1 MLKISDLKII
11 SAYQSICLIFSM
23 LVKNNIPIIKKEK
36 LVETLW
42 EVSRLSETHCLFED
56 IGFRVYFDSVCSL
69 DIENSLCQLFTF
81 GAISSISPENSVIII
96 HFSSKDVENQIK
108 YCLKEYGEDYIKAA
122 EIVAQKVGEVC
133 K

>member
-1 MLKISDLKII
+1 MLKTSDLKII

-23 LVKNNIPIIKKEK
+23 LVKNNISIIKKEK

-42 EVSRLSETHCLFED
+42 KFSRLPETHCLFED
-56 IGFRVYFDSVCSL
+56 IGFRVYLDSVCSE

-81 GAISSISPENSVIII
+81 GGISSISPANSVIII
-96 HFSSKDVENQIK
+96 HLSSKDVEDQIN
-108 YCLKEYGEDYIKAA
+108 YCRKEYGEKYIQAA